1 MTMDL
6 AVPVPEDP
14 DSVAIR
20 EVPAALGGKRLDQAA
35 ATLYDGYSR
44 SLLSRWI
51 QAGALTCD
59 GLTAKPKAKLRG
71 GETLALAIDAVPY
84 ENWSEPQPMPLEVVF
99 EDEHLLVINKPAGLV
114 VHPGAGNLDGTL
126 VNGLLAY
133 RASQQGLP
141 RAGIVHRLDK
151 DTSGL
156 MLVAASLPALNA
168 LTEAIRARSV
178 GRRYQA
184 LALGDLDREV
194 LVDAPLGRDPRV
206 PTRQAVRADGR
217 PARTRVR
224 PQQRFGFATLI
235 EARLDTGRTH
245 QIRVHLQHLGH
256 PLLGDARYGGLFR
269 NSSGAPAGRAGSA
282 LSLSE
287 PLAEAL
293 SAFPRQA
300 LHAARLDL
308 AHPLSDV
315 PLSFR
320 APLPADLDA
329 LVSDL
334 APHAL

>member
-1 MTMDL
+1 M
-6 AVPVPEDP
+6 PEEQGELLPQDSA
-14 DSVAIR
+14 SVAVR

-35 ATLYDGYSR
+35 TALYDGYSR

-59 GLTAKPKAKLRG
+59 GRTAKPKARLRG
-71 GETLALAIDAVPY
+71 GERLVLAIDAVPY

-99 EDEHLLVINKPAGLV
+99 EDEHLLIVNKPAGLV

-156 MLVAASLPALNA
+156 MIVAASLPALNA
-168 LTEAIRARSV
+168 LTQAIRDRAV

-184 LALGDLDREV
+184 LALGDLEREV

-206 PTRQAVRADGR
+206 PTRQAVRPDGR
-217 PARTRVR
+217 EARTRVLPR
-224 PQQRFGFATLI
+224 QRFGFATLI
-235 EARLDTGRTH
+235 EARLETGRTH

-256 PLLGDARYGGLFR
+256 PLLGDTRYGGTFKK
-269 NSSGAPAGRAGSA
+269 GAVSTLGLP
-282 LSLSE
+282 E
-287 PLAEAL
+287 PLIAAL
-293 SAFPRQA
+293 GAFPRQA
-300 LHAARLDL
+300 LHAAHLDL
-308 AHPLSDV
+308 LHPVSGV
-315 PLSFR
+315 PLSLS
-320 APLPADLDA
+320 AALPSDLDA
-329 LVSDL
+329 LVTAL
-334 APHAL
+334 APVAQ